1 MLCYPTRS
9 RSPTRRRAVARTGNR
24 CAALIVSALA
34 LVPALG
40 VAAAVIS
47 IPAALSLAL
56 VWTFGRETLGRDL
69 RELETA
75 AGARTDVLR

>member
-1 MLCYPTRS
+1 M
-9 RSPTRRRAVARTGNR
+9 
-24 CAALIVSALA
+24 
-34 LVPALG
+34 
-40 VAAAVIS
+40 AAAVIS

-69 RELETA
+69 RELEST